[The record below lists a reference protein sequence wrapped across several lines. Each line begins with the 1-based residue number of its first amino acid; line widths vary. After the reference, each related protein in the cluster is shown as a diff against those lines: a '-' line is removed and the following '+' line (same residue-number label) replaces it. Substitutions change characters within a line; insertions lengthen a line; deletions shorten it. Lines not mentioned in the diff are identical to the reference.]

1 VNDVSTDAMLDA
13 PGLGGIARRWGPDA
27 IAVVVAEEAPLV
39 RRQLLLLLEAH
50 PRIEVVAEATDAE
63 AMIEAVITSGS
74 RLVVVG
80 AHLPPEGGGTAVA
93 ACRRAQPS
101 LAAVVVDGHGLAAGL
116 PLPRVVTIALDEA
129 PHRLADAVVA
139 VA

>member
-1 VNDVSTDAMLDA
+1 VNDAPTDAVLDA
-13 PGLGGIARRWGPDA
+13 PGLGGLARRWGPDA
-27 IAVVVAEEAPLV
+27 IAVVVVEEAPLV

-50 PRIEVVAEATDAE
+50 PRIEVVAEASDAE
-63 AMIEAVITSGS
+63 AMIEAVITNGS

-80 AHLPPEGGGTAVA
+80 AHLPPEGGGPAVV

-101 LAAVVVDGHGLAAGL
+101 LAAVLVDGHGASAGV
-116 PLPRVVTIALDEA
+116 PLPRVVTVPLDEA
-129 PHRLADAVVA
+129 PERLADAVVG